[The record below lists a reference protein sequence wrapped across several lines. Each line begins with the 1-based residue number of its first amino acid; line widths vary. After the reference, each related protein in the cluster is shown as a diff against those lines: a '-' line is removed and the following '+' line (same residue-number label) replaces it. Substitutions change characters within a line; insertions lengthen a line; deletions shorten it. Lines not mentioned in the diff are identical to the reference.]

1 VSSPEARSQA
11 ALAGRRS
18 ASLLIVATVAAGV
31 ALYFA
36 QEIFIPIALG
46 LVFTALLR
54 PVVRALSRFRIPAPA
69 TATLVVL
76 SCVGVFA
83 ASVFLFSRP
92 VRAWVNEAPKTLAAA
107 RGKLEKLRRPIKQVS
122 QAVEKVQKE
131 VTGAEEKAKPAQAA
145 APASS
150 PAIPAFVGRVFATTT
165 GILGALLQT
174 IVIVFLLLATGDLF
188 TRKLAAV
195 MSKPVTGTAESTVG
209 AAEAV
214 MRRYLIVTAL
224 INAGQG
230 LVIIP
235 VMMLIGMPNPAL
247 WGLLTFVFEFLPY
260 IGALFMVVAL
270 SITGFATFDSL
281 GHDINH
287 SEQCGEPLRLR
298 QRFTGEPVS
307 CSPRCPGRM
316 VSVGSS
322 RSVRGGAAACR
333 RESLCR
339 PLRSG
344 LTARNYPGRVRG
356 GASHPRAEGTC
367 HLTRSYL

>member
-46 LVFTALLR
+46 LVFTALLH
-54 PVVRALSRFRIPAPA
+54 PVVSVLSRFRIPAPA

-92 VRAWVNEAPKTLAAA
+92 VRAWVNDAPKTLAAA

-145 APASS
+145 APVSN

-165 GILGALLQT
+165 GILGTLLQT

-195 MSKPVTGTAESTVG
+195 MPKPVTGTAEGTVD

-230 LVIIP
+230 LVVIP

-270 SITGFATFDSL
+270 TITGFATFDSL
-281 GHDINH
+281 GHTLLAPIAYITISTIQNNAV
-287 SEQCGEPLRLR
+287 SPFAYGSGLRVNPLVVLL
-298 QRFTGEPVS
+298 GVL
-307 CSPRCPGRM
+307 
-316 VSVGSS
+316 VGWFLWG
-322 RSVRGGAAACR
+322 VAGAFVAVPLLAAVKVFAD
-333 RESLCR
+333 
-339 PLRSG
+339 RSG
-344 LTARNYPGRVRG
+344 RDSRLATILD
-356 GASHPRAEGTC
+356 E
-367 HLTRSYL
+367 